1 MRKVLIAG
9 LFLALTNVAMASTE
23 DELTSL
29 SYISYLERYATIQ
42 PANQDESLEAVINM
56 PLVAGDRVD
65 TAREARME
73 VVLADGNTLWMDEY
87 TTLSFDAVAYSRDSE
102 AERTVVFLAEGSIII
117 EVSEFA
123 LSPKPTRI
131 DSRGATVYL
140 DERGLYRLRALPTGG
155 LSVEVVEG
163 LAEAATSAGGVLV
176 REMTTAEVGGGE
188 VLQTGFQLSWDD
200 DFAAWVEMRRQIAAG
215 ESAQHVDLRY
225 SRQAAQ
231 LDNYG
236 SWIYVDSINTW
247 AWQPSVGGS
256 WEPYRAGRWHWTA
269 TGYAWI
275 SYEPWGWLP
284 YHYGSWYHDIGFG
297 WVWSWGRHWGPA
309 WVSWVW
315 WPGYVGWAPY
325 GYYNSWYWNSYG
337 GYYPPYHRPY
347 RPGYP
352 GGGGGHGT
360 PRRDVMPPARAASG
374 RVAADAS
381 SSRMASGRAIDI
393 NGRVRM
399 ASVDRRGWT
408 VVSQDD
414 FASPNL
420 SRLVRSGD
428 RVMPRTGDQMGVV
441 MSGPLATRSPR
452 VASPGTE
459 IERVFRGVESR
470 STADVSPLMAR
481 DSSLSADAVRRLG
494 RQTTFADL
502 SRPPADSVRSNR
514 QTVAPRLTA
523 GAGSPFAPSSGART
537 VQPNLY
543 RPTMYSGSGQTT
555 SGTIGSRSSSGGS
568 RQLVA
573 PRSSSGT
580 TGSSSSS
587 GGSRQLV
594 TPRSSSR
601 TIGSSSSS
609 GGSRQLVTPRSSSGR
624 IGTQRPVVV
633 PRSRTSSPTGGYS
646 SSRSSAGVRAPS
658 SRSSS
663 SVRSSPSRSSAPRSR
678 SVGSSR
684 SSGGGS
690 RSSGGSSRGS
700 AGSSRSSGGSSSSG
714 SSSTK
719 SSGTRKR

>member
-1 MRKVLIAG
+1 
-9 LFLALTNVAMASTE
+9 MASTE

-102 AERTVVFLAEGSIII
+102 AERTVIFLAEGSIII

-176 REMTTAEVGGGE
+176 REMTTAEV
-188 VLQTGFQLSWDD
+188 
-200 DFAAWVEMRRQIAAG
+200 
-215 ESAQHVDLRY
+215 Y

-247 AWQPSVGGS
+247 AWQPSVGGG

-284 YHYGSWYHDIGFG
+284 YHYGSWYHDVGFG
-297 WVWSWGRHWGPA
+297 WVWSWGRYWGPS

-315 WPGYVGWAPY
+315 WPGYVGWCPY

-337 GYYPPYHRPY
+337 GYYPPYHSPY

-381 SSRMASGRAIDI
+381 SSRMASERAVDI

-408 VVSQDD
+408 VVSQND
-414 FASPNL
+414 FTSPNL
-420 SRLVRSGD
+420 ARLARSGD

-452 VASPGTE
+452 IASPGSE

-470 STADVSPLMAR
+470 SSADVSPLMAR
-481 DSSLSADAVRRLG
+481 DSSLSADAVRQLG
-494 RQTTFADL
+494 RQTSYADL

-514 QTVAPRLTA
+514 QTVAPRLTTA
-523 GAGSPFAPSSGART
+523 AGSPFAPSSGART

-663 SVRSSPSRSSAPRSR
+663 SVRSSPSRSFAVIRRQLTRFRGQQPLVRRQQFVREFFDEILRYAQTLDRTAAAARYAGWLRAGGFGVPVPRLGLI
-678 SVGSSR
+678 SV
-684 SSGGGS
+684 
-690 RSSGGSSRGS
+690 
-700 AGSSRSSGGSSSSG
+700 
-714 SSSTK
+714 
-719 SSGTRKR
+719 